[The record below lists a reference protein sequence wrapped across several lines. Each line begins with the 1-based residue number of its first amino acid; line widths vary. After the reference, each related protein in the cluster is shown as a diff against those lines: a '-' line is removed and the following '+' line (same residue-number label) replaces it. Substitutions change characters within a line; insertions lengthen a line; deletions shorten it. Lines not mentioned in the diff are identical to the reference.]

1 MEKTKNLEK
10 LFNLISRILEIDT
23 SIINSKT
30 SPDNTETWDS
40 YNGLMMVSE
49 LELIFNV
56 HFTIDEIVDVR
67 NVGDIIK
74 ALKKHGVD
82 LQLNNSHPKDQGIR

>member
-10 LFNLISRILEIDT
+10 LFNIISRILEIDI

-30 SPDNTETWDS
+30 SPDNIETWDS
-40 YNGLMMVSE
+40 FNGLMMVSE
-49 LELIFNV
+49 LESAFNV
-56 HFTIDEIVDVR
+56 HFSMDEVVAVR

-74 ALKKHGVD
+74 TLKKHGVD
-82 LQLNNSHPKDQGIR
+82 L